1 MREVS
6 KGKAPAVSEQEAQ
19 RRRVSF
25 KHLDSNT
32 VSFFFACFP
41 EKANNSDMKRLFGG
55 CGHVEEVF
63 DPQKLDRWGRKFGF
77 VKFREVG
84 DLEDLESR
92 LEEVWLWKI
101 RLKVNRARFGR
112 DDQKEVGKRTNRE
125 VVDMGGG
132 AVVQKVASNEV
143 FSWDSVHFPALQKE
157 IRSLEILSSEAM
169 LEYLERSFVAKL
181 HHNLDATAL

>member
-1 MREVS
+1 M
-6 KGKAPAVSEQEAQ
+6 
-19 RRRVSF
+19 
-25 KHLDSNT
+25 
-32 VSFFFACFP
+32 
-41 EKANNSDMKRLFGG
+41 
-55 CGHVEEVF
+55 EEVF

-143 FSWDSVHFPALQKE
+143 FSWDSVHFPAL
-157 IRSLEILSSEAM
+157 
-169 LEYLERSFVAKL
+169 
-181 HHNLDATAL
+181 